1 MEKSEREFF
10 HTAGFKRQT
19 VYQRS
24 HENQYV
30 YLVLNSESV
39 VALFWRQSDANPRNN
54 AVSTYIELQIAW
66 AMFVYNN
73 VEL

>member
-1 MEKSEREFF
+1 M
-10 HTAGFKRQT
+10 
-19 VYQRS
+19 
-24 HENQYV
+24 N
-30 YLVLNSESV
+30 ESFSTQPDLKGKQCTRGHMKINMFALFWILSQLL
-39 VALFWRQSDANPRNN
+39 VALFWRQSDANHRNN